1 MENCV
6 KSFRKLAVRF
16 ACLYSNLGE
25 KVYELIMIFEQYQGE
40 ILLNICESNIDFRII
55 LCQIMSQSLRN

>member
-1 MENCV
+1 M
-6 KSFRKLAVRF
+6 RF
-16 ACLYSNLGE
+16 ACLCSNLGE